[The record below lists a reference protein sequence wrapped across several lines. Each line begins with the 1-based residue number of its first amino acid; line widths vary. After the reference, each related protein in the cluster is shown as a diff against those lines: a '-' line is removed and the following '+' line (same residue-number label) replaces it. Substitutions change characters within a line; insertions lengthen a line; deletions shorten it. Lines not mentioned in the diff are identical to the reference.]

1 MSTLTQSLKRP
12 LLVVLAIFAAL
23 LFLFVDVRIIG
34 DDPRPVGSAAD
45 IEALA
50 QRDDLNVLF
59 ILVDTLRAHR
69 LGTYGY
75 ERDTSPTIDA
85 LAGSGARFA
94 SHLSQSSWTKC
105 SMASMWTSLYPARS
119 RITRYEDALPE
130 TAVLPAE
137 ILQEAGFRTT
147 GVYRNGWVAPNF
159 GFGQGFEVYERP
171 VPTTV
176 PRGVRRDNPT
186 IRHGGS
192 DDDLLHATAEFLE
205 VHGHERWF
213 LYLHFMDIHE
223 YLYDEETA
231 RFGTAFSDIYDNAIL
246 RTNVVLDKLL
256 AYLNEEGYRENT
268 LIIFAS
274 DHGEAF
280 SERGLEGHA
289 RYVYPETTEVPFI
302 LSFPFLLEPGVE
314 ISTRTE
320 NVDIWPTVLD
330 LLGFPAME
338 GVDGRSRVP
347 ELLAAARGEPLP
359 ERERPAIAHLD
370 RHWGQRQRDRAP
382 HVALVDGDMRFFYTT
397 SSTSPNQPPRL
408 ELFDA
413 SEDPDELK
421 NVANEHPELVERLSG
436 LTRAYIDHSP
446 APPWGDAAPAL
457 EIDEIQLNQLR
468 ALGYQIP

>member
-1 MSTLTQSLKRP
+1 MSTSTRSLKRP
-12 LLVVLAIFAAL
+12 LLVVLAIFGAF
-23 LFLFVDVRIIG
+23 LFLFVDVKIVG

-176 PRGVRRDNPT
+176 PRGVQRDNPT
-186 IRHGGS
+186 VRHGGS

-213 LYLHFMDIHE
+213 LYLHLMDLHE
-223 YLYDEETA
+223 YTYDEQSA
-231 RFGTAFSDIYDNAIL
+231 LFGSAYSDIYDNSIRWVDGTLDIL
-246 RTNVVLDKLL
+246 LGHL
-256 AYLNEEGYRENT
+256 ADQGYLENT
-268 LIIFAS
+268 LIVIAS

-280 SERGLEGHA
+280 GERGLEGHA
-289 RYVYPETTEVPFI
+289 RFLYRETTEVPLIFV
-302 LSFPFLLEPGVE
+302 FPFKLEPGVVVNAR
-314 ISTRTE
+314 TR
-320 NVDIWPTVLD
+320 NVDIWPTILD
-330 LLGFPAME
+330 LLKLPAIPE
-338 GVDGRSRVP
+338 ADGRSRVA
-347 ELLAAARGEPLP
+347 EILAAARGEPMP
-359 ERERPAIAHLD
+359 DDGEPGFAHLD
-370 RHWGQRQRDRAP
+370 RHWGQREKDP
-382 HVALVDGDMRFFYTT
+382 MPTVAVTEGPYRYLRIPVQDEPARE
-397 SSTSPNQPPRL
+397 

-413 SEDPDELK
+413 GEDPAELD
-421 NVANEHPELVERLSG
+421 NLIDTRPEVAARLRSQ
-436 LTRAYIDHSP
+436 IDRYLENTQPPGETTP
-446 APPWGDAAPAL
+446 APL
-457 EIDEIQLNQLR
+457 EIDEMQLNQLR
-468 ALGYQIP
+468 ALGYRVP

>member
-1 MSTLTQSLKRP
+1 MKPVKR
-12 LLVVLAIFAAL
+12 LLVVVLALVVASLI
-23 LFLFVDVRIIG
+23 LFLDVRIPG
-34 DDPRPVGSAAD
+34 DPRPVGSAAD

-50 QRDDLNVLF
+50 ERDDLNVLF
-59 ILVDTLRAHR
+59 ILVDTLRAHH
-69 LGTYGY
+69 LGSYGY
-75 ERDTSPTIDA
+75 DRDTSPTIDA
-85 LAGSGARFA
+85 LAASGVRFA
-94 SHLSQSSWTKC
+94 RHLSQSSWTKC

-137 ILQEAGFRTT
+137 ILREAGFRTT

-171 VPTTV
+171 VPKPM
-176 PRGVRRDNPT
+176 PRAVRRDNPT
-186 IRHGGS
+186 VRHGGT
-192 DDDLLHATAEFLE
+192 DDDLLDATAEFLQ

-213 LYLHFMDIHE
+213 LYLHFMDVHE

-231 RFGTAFSDIYDNAIL
+231 VFGTAFSDVYDNAIL
-246 RTNVVLDKLL
+246 RTNVVLAKLL
-256 AYLNEEGYRENT
+256 AYLDAEGYRENT

-289 RYVYPETTEVPFI
+289 RYVYRETTEVPFI
-302 LSFPFLLEPGVE
+302 VSFPFRLEPGVE
-314 ISTRTE
+314 VSTRTE

-330 LLGFPAME
+330 LLGLPAME
-338 GVDGRSRVP
+338 DVDGQSRVP
-347 ELLAAARGEPLP
+347 DLLAAVRGDPP
-359 ERERPAIAHLD
+359 PARERPAIAHLD
-370 RHWGQRQRDRAP
+370 RHWGQRQRESAP
-382 HVALVDGDMRFFYTT
+382 QVALVDDDLRFFYTT
-397 SSTSPNQPPRL
+397 MPNQPPRL

-413 SEDPDELK
+413 SVDPDELE
-421 NVANEHPELVERLSG
+421 NVADERPETVDRMSG
-436 LTRAYIDHSP
+436 LARAYIDHSP
-446 APPWGDAAPAL
+446 APPWGDAAPPL

>member
-1 MSTLTQSLKRP
+1 MSTTKRSLKRP
-12 LLVVLAIFAAL
+12 LLFALAIFAAL
-23 LFLFVDVRIIG
+23 LFLFLDIRVVG
-34 DDPRPVGSAAD
+34 DDPRPVGSAED
-45 IEALA
+45 IAALA
-50 QRDDLNVLF
+50 ERDDLNVLF
-59 ILVDTLRAHR
+59 ILVDTLRAHH
-69 LGTYGY
+69 LGSYGY
-75 ERDTSPTIDA
+75 ERETSPTIDA

-94 SHLSQSSWTKC
+94 KHLSQSSWTKC

-130 TAVLPAE
+130 SAVLPAE

-159 GFGQGFEVYERP
+159 GFAQGFEVYERP
-171 VPTTV
+171 AARSV
-176 PRGVRRDNPT
+176 GQDVRRENPT
-186 IRHGGS
+186 VRHGGS
-192 DDDLLHATAEFLE
+192 DDDLLHATAEFLD

-223 YLYDEETA
+223 YLYDEDTA
-231 RFGTAFSDIYDNAIL
+231 RFGTGFSDNYDNAIL
-246 RTNVVLDKLL
+246 RTNVVLEKLL
-256 AYLNEEGYRENT
+256 QYLNEKGYRENT

-302 LSFPFLLEPGVE
+302 LSFPFQMESGLE

-320 NVDIWPTVLD
+320 NIDIWPTILD
-330 LLGFPAME
+330 LLGLPAME
-338 GVDGRSRVP
+338 GVDGESRVP

-359 ERERPAIAHLD
+359 ERKRPAIAHLD
-370 RHWGQRQRDRAP
+370 QNWGQRQRSSAP
-382 HVALVDGDMRFFYTT
+382 HIALVDGDMRFSYTT
-397 SSTSPNQPPRL
+397 IQNEEPRL

-413 SEDPDELK
+413 SEDPDELE
-421 NVANEHPELVERLSG
+421 NVIDEHPEVAERLSG

-446 APPWGDAAPAL
+446 EPPWGDEAPPL

>member
-1 MSTLTQSLKRP
+1 MPTKKRSLKRP
-12 LLVVLAIFAAL
+12 LLFSLLAVAAV
-23 LFLFVDVRIIG
+23 LFLFLDIRIVG
-34 DDPRPVGSAAD
+34 EDPRPVGSAED
-45 IEALA
+45 LEALA
-50 QRDDLNVLF
+50 ERDDLNVLF
-59 ILVDTLRAHR
+59 ILVDTLRAHH
-69 LGTYGY
+69 LGSYGY
-75 ERDTSPTIDA
+75 ERDTSPTVDA
-85 LAGSGARFA
+85 MAGSGALFA
-94 SHLSQSSWTKC
+94 KHLSQSSWTKC

-119 RITRYEDALPE
+119 KITRYEDALPE
-130 TAVLPAE
+130 SAMLPAE

-159 GFGQGFEVYERP
+159 GFAQGFEVYERP
-171 VPTTV
+171 LSRNVLP
-176 PRGVRRDNPT
+176 GLRRENPT
-186 IRHGGS
+186 VRYGGS
-192 DDDLLHATAEFLE
+192 DDDLLHATEEFLE

-231 RFGTAFSDIYDNAIL
+231 QFGTGFEDNYDNAIL
-246 RTNVVLDKLL
+246 RTNVVLEKLL
-256 AYLNEEGYRENT
+256 EYLNENGYRENT

-302 LSFPFLLEPGVE
+302 LSFPFQIEPGIE

-320 NVDIWPTVLD
+320 NIDIWPTVLD
-330 LLGFPAME
+330 LLGLPAME
-338 GVDGRSRVP
+338 GIDGQSRVP
-347 ELLAAARGEPLP
+347 ELLAAMRGEPLP

-370 RHWGQRQRDRAP
+370 QHWGQRQRESAP
-382 HVALVDGDMRFFYTT
+382 HVVLADGDMRFSYTT
-397 SSTSPNQPPRL
+397 VPNQPPIL

-421 NVANEHPELVERLSG
+421 NVLSKHPEMAERLRE
-436 LTRAYIDHSP
+436 LTRTYIDHSP
-446 APPWGDAAPAL
+446 DPPWGDAAPPL

>member
-1 MSTLTQSLKRP
+1 MSTLTQSLKR
-12 LLVVLAIFAAL
+12 LLLAVLAIVAAF
-23 LFLFVDVRIIG
+23 LFLFLDVEIPG
-34 DDPRPVGSAAD
+34 GDPRPVGSAAD

-69 LGTYGY
+69 LGSYGY

-85 LAGSGARFA
+85 LAAGGARFA

-105 SMASMWTSLYPARS
+105 SMASMWTALYPARS

-171 VPTTV
+171 VAKSV

-192 DDDLLHATAEFLE
+192 DDDLLDATAEFLQ

-246 RTNVVLDKLL
+246 RTNVVLGKLL
-256 AYLNEEGYRENT
+256 AYLNDEGYRENT

-280 SERGLEGHA
+280 SERGIEGHA
-289 RYVYPETTEVPFI
+289 RYVYRETTEVPFI
-302 LSFPFLLEPGVE
+302 LSYPFRLEPGVQ

-330 LLGFPAME
+330 LLGLPAME
-338 GVDGRSRVP
+338 GVDGQSRVP

-359 ERERPAIAHLD
+359 ARERPAIAHLD
-370 RHWGQRQRDRAP
+370 RHWGQRQRGSAP

-397 SSTSPNQPPRL
+397 LPNKPPRL

-413 SEDPDELK
+413 SEDPDELE
-421 NVANEHPELVERLSG
+421 NVADEHPEAVERMSG
-436 LTRAYIDHSP
+436 LARAYIDNSP
-446 APPWGDAAPAL
+446 APPWGDAAPPL

>member
-1 MSTLTQSLKRP
+1 MSTQTRPFKR
-12 LLVVLAIFAAL
+12 LLVAVLALAAGF
-23 LFLFVDVRIIG
+23 LFLFLDVEVPGR
-34 DDPRPVGSAAD
+34 DPRPIGSAAD

-50 QRDDLNVLF
+50 ERDDLNVLF

-75 ERDTSPTIDA
+75 ARNTSPTVDA
-85 LAGSGARFA
+85 LAADGARFA
-94 SHLSQSSWTKC
+94 RHLSQSSWTKC

-119 RITRYEDALPE
+119 RITRYEDVIPESAL
-130 TAVLPAE
+130 LPAE
-137 ILQEAGFRTT
+137 ILREAGFRTS

-171 VPTTV
+171 AAKP
-176 PRGVRRDNPT
+176 PGPGIRRDNPT
-186 IRHGGS
+186 MHHGGS
-192 DDDLLHATAEFLE
+192 DDDLLDATAEFLQ

-213 LYLHFMDIHE
+213 LYLHLMDIHE

-231 RFGTAFSDIYDNAIL
+231 VFGTGFSDNYDNAIL
-246 RTNVVLDKLL
+246 RTNVVLEKLL
-256 AYLNEEGYRENT
+256 AYLNAEGYRENT

-302 LSFPFLLEPGVE
+302 LSFPFRLEPGIE

-330 LLGFPAME
+330 LLGLPKRE
-338 GVDGRSRVP
+338 GVDGRSRLP
-347 ELLAAARGEPLP
+347 EMLAAERGEPLP
-359 ERERPAIAHLD
+359 ERERPAIAHID
-370 RHWGQRQRDRAP
+370 RHWGQRQREPAP
-382 HVALVDGDMRFFYTT
+382 NVALVEGDMRFFYTHP
-397 SSTSPNQPPRL
+397 SHPNQPPRL

-413 SEDPDELK
+413 SKDPHELE
-421 NVANEHPELVERLSG
+421 NVADEHPETTERMSALAR
-436 LTRAYIDHSP
+436 TYIDHSP
-446 APPWGDAAPAL
+446 DPPWGEAAPPL

>member
-1 MSTLTQSLKRP
+1 MSPSMLSKTKPLKR
-12 LLVVLAIFAAL
+12 LLLAAL
-23 LFLFVDVRIIG
+23 AAVAAFLILFLDVRIVG
-34 DDPRPVGSAAD
+34 DPRPVGSADD

-59 ILVDTLRAHR
+59 ILVDTLRADR
-69 LGTYGY
+69 LGSYGY
-75 ERDTSPTIDA
+75 ERDTSPSIDA
-85 LAGSGARFA
+85 MAADGARFA

-130 TAVLPAE
+130 SALLPAE
-137 ILQEAGFRTT
+137 ILREAGFRTT

-171 VPTTV
+171 VSKSAP
-176 PRGVRRDNPT
+176 PGVRRDNPT
-186 IRHGGS
+186 IRHGGT
-192 DDDLLHATAEFLE
+192 DDDLLDATAEFLQ

-231 RFGTAFSDIYDNAIL
+231 LFGTAFSDIYDNSIR
-246 RTNVVLDKLL
+246 RTNVVLEKLL
-256 AYLNEEGYRENT
+256 AFLNAEGYRENT
-268 LIIFAS
+268 LIIFTS

-302 LSFPFLLEPGVE
+302 LSFPFRFESGVE

-330 LLGFPAME
+330 LLGLPAME
-338 GVDGRSRVP
+338 DVDGRSRVP
-347 ELLAAARGEPLP
+347 QLLAAARGEALP
-359 ERERPAIAHLD
+359 ARDGPAIAHID
-370 RHWGQRQRDRAP
+370 RHWGQRHRDPAP
-382 HVALVDGDMRFFYTT
+382 HVALVEGDMRFFYTT
-397 SSTSPNQPPRL
+397 NQNEPPRL
-408 ELFDA
+408 ELFD
-413 SEDPDELK
+413 SSKDPDALN
-421 NVANEHPELVERLSG
+421 NVADEHPEMAERLSS
-436 LTRAYIDHSP
+436 LARTYLDHSP
-446 APPWGDAAPAL
+446 DPPWGDAAPAL

>member
-1 MSTLTQSLKRP
+1 MSTLTQSLKR
-12 LLVVLAIFAAL
+12 LLLAVLAIVAAF
-23 LFLFVDVRIIG
+23 LFLFLDVEIPG
-34 DDPRPVGSAAD
+34 GDPRPVGSAAD

-69 LGTYGY
+69 LGSYGY
-75 ERDTSPTIDA
+75 ERDTSPT
-85 LAGSGARFA
+85 
-94 SHLSQSSWTKC
+94 KC
-105 SMASMWTSLYPARS
+105 SMASMWTALYPARS

-171 VPTTV
+171 VAKSV

-192 DDDLLHATAEFLE
+192 DDDLLDATAEFLQ

-246 RTNVVLDKLL
+246 RTNVVLGKLL
-256 AYLNEEGYRENT
+256 AYLNDEGYRENT

-280 SERGLEGHA
+280 SERGIEGHA
-289 RYVYPETTEVPFI
+289 RYVYRETTEVPFI
-302 LSFPFLLEPGVE
+302 LSYPFRLEPGVQ

-330 LLGFPAME
+330 LLGLPAME
-338 GVDGRSRVP
+338 GVDGQSRVP

-359 ERERPAIAHLD
+359 ARERPAIAHLD
-370 RHWGQRQRDRAP
+370 RHWGQRQRGSAP

-397 SSTSPNQPPRL
+397 LPNKPPRL

-413 SEDPDELK
+413 SEDPDELE
-421 NVANEHPELVERLSG
+421 NVADEHPEAVERMSG
-436 LTRAYIDHSP
+436 LARAYIDNSP
-446 APPWGDAAPAL
+446 APPWGDAAPPL